1 VAFWDT
7 FGGFHVKNAIEASH
21 VPRLS
26 DAAVQ
31 AKTGKTW
38 QEWFAVLDAAGAR
51 AMDHQSIAAYSYQQL
66 RLPGWWA
73 QMVTVAYEQARGRS
87 RPGLTVPRTHL
98 QQICYNPAACP
109 VRQVCVPG
117 ACSAHGGERS

>member
-1 VAFWDT
+1 M
-7 FGGFHVKNAIEASH
+7 KNANETRP

-51 AMDHQSIAAYSYQQL
+51 AMDHQSIAAYLYQ
-66 RLPGWWA
+66 
-73 QMVTVAYEQARGRS
+73 
-87 RPGLTVPRTHL
+87 
-98 QQICYNPAACP
+98 
-109 VRQVCVPG
+109 
-117 ACSAHGGERS
+117 

>member
-1 VAFWDT
+1 
-7 FGGFHVKNAIEASH
+7 VKKAIEASH

-51 AMDHQSIAAYSYQQL
+51 A
-66 RLPGWWA
+66 A
-73 QMVTVAYEQARGRS
+73 Q
-87 RPGLTVPRTHL
+87 
-98 QQICYNPAACP
+98 
-109 VRQVCVPG
+109 G
-117 ACSAHGGERS
+117 ADPP